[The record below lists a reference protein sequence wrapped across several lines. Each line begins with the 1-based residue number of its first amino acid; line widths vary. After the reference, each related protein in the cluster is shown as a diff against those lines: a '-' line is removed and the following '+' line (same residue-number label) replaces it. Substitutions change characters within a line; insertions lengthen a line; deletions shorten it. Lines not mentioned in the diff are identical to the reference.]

1 MKISSAK
8 YATVLTNVD
17 GSSAV
22 GVGVTLVNTVNTD
35 GTVSTHIL
43 DQSEYLKEWLE
54 AGNTISPAD

>member
-17 GSSAV
+17 GSPAV

>member
-8 YATVLTNVD
+8 YATVPTNID
-17 GSSAV
+17 GSSIV
-22 GVGVTLVNTVNTD
+22 GAGVTLVNSVNDD

-43 DQSEYLKEWLE
+43 GQSQHLTEWVE